1 MAGNKYVGWCP
12 QCGPRE
18 AVGLD
23 EDGCCKTC
31 GADATGP
38 GADQALDLL
47 KQHGRTRGRDIEA
60 EEREKTLR
68 LHGLT
73 EEPRRW

>member
-1 MAGNKYVGWCP
+1 MCTMAGNKYVGWCP

-31 GADATGP
+31 GADAIGP
-38 GADQALDLL
+38 GADQALKLL
-47 KQHGRTRGRDIEA
+47 KDRDPVREPCPVCKGDGRLCPICFGE
-60 EEREKTLR
+60 
-68 LHGLT
+68 G
-73 EEPRRW
+73 